1 MKRKCKRSISK
12 SKTKKHKYVSEDG
25 KVIVLDDE
33 EFKSLKQLQKQQN
46 KIMDLSHLKGSDN

>member
-1 MKRKCKRSISK
+1 MKRKCKRRISK

-33 EFKSLKQLQKQQN
+33 EFRSLKQLQKTAKQN
-46 KIMDLSHLKGSDN
+46 YGSQSFERK

>member
-12 SKTKKHKYVSEDG
+12 LKTKKHKYVLEDG

-33 EFKSLKQLQKQQN
+33 EFRSLKQLQKQQN
-46 KIMDLSHLKGSDN
+46 KNYGSQSFERK